1 MSNVHHPIKVVARLT
16 GLSAN
21 VIRIWEHRYAA
32 VEPERTKTNRRVYS
46 QRQIE
51 RLTLLRDLT
60 LAGHSIGL
68 VARLP
73 VEKLRLLAAESPPRT
88 GKTDRPVPGG
98 SPSVL
103 ILNDCLTAIKALDEN
118 GFEDALKRGAVAL
131 GTLGLLQD
139 VVAPLAQKLGDL
151 WIEGQIT
158 TAHEHFATAAI
169 RAALRN
175 ISKPFA
181 GIKNGPVLVVATPA
195 GQLHELG
202 ALIVSAAAANLGW
215 QVKYLGASLPASDI
229 AGAARQSQARAVAL
243 SIVYPEDDPELAA
256 ELKELRQLLPPEVAL
271 VTGGR
276 AAPAYRATLEQI
288 EAVQAD
294 EFAGLISTLQELR
307 KPAGRIKARRQNHL

>member
-98 SPSVL
+98 SPSV
-103 ILNDCLTAIKALDEN
+103 
-118 GFEDALKRGAVAL
+118 
-131 GTLGLLQD
+131 
-139 VVAPLAQKLGDL
+139 
-151 WIEGQIT
+151 
-158 TAHEHFATAAI
+158 
-169 RAALRN
+169 
-175 ISKPFA
+175 
-181 GIKNGPVLVVATPA
+181 
-195 GQLHELG
+195 
-202 ALIVSAAAANLGW
+202 
-215 QVKYLGASLPASDI
+215 
-229 AGAARQSQARAVAL
+229 
-243 SIVYPEDDPELAA
+243 
-256 ELKELRQLLPPEVAL
+256 
-271 VTGGR
+271 
-276 AAPAYRATLEQI
+276 
-288 EAVQAD
+288 
-294 EFAGLISTLQELR
+294 
-307 KPAGRIKARRQNHL
+307 